1 MLYSNSMIHFK
12 NVCLIAGNML
22 LIKGNHE
29 LFAQMYLQGNLDAR
43 QWILW
48 GGRQTLTEIN
58 QLSSEQRE
66 ELKTFICGLPLYK
79 MITLTDKTLLLTHS
93 GLDADNIIESDT
105 RLDVEESIKMAAAK
119 NEFQYLISNDIHSM
133 PWGQIKKMEPY
144 VVVGHVPAMRL
155 NEDASCKIVHRE
167 KYMCIDTGAGFRE
180 TGGKMSCYRLDDG
193 REFYV

>member
-1 MLYSNSMIHFK
+1 M
-12 NVCLIAGNML
+12 
-22 LIKGNHE
+22 
-29 LFAQMYLQGNLDAR
+29 
-43 QWILW
+43 
-48 GGRQTLTEIN
+48 TEIN

-119 NEFQYLISNDIHSM
+119 NEFQYLISNDIHYM